1 MSDLKNVLKAG
12 FLLTAS
18 LLATGCGD
26 STDKDA
32 TGTPS
37 TPGTGVP
44 GVDTPAQ
51 AKSKVASYKFNLG
64 EVRKSFVEKLTIYS
78 LPEMPAEGYANDYDV
93 FTNAVNASTPANLAV
108 DTLTPKVALESAQ
121 IAFTAGYDQ
130 KGISYNF
137 IASVFQGVKAN
148 ENHLGALLIDGKIDE
163 AAKKRFTFFG
173 TIVGDLRLDA
183 LILRNA
189 VLTAFDSAAASITA
203 AYAYIGIDAA
213 LGHDSIREDKDGKA
227 VDVPYDIHAQLDPV
241 VVQLAATVAS
251 NKTPKKVSS
260 ATASKATKEAKVSAN
275 SQKDKAKIAV
285 VKAPATPSKGVLTLN
300 TKRPSDV
307 TKEMLDKAGLSVDAD
322 KGALDIA
329 GRIFK
334 VNATDVVITSVGDAQ
349 PELVLNQGVESV
361 TASKAVAA
369 TADTTAD
376 EKAAKAAADKKIADL
391 KTANDAAVKLVADL
405 TAAETAAKEV
415 KTKATKAATGK
426 ANNSAEVKAKTE
438 AVAKAADATKALAAA
453 RTAQVNAAKLLADA
467 KKPAAAKS
475 TATAATVAAHSNA
488 TAGATAIGQS
498 VVKVGD
504 VHKFLF
510 EVKPGGY
517 YAEIGELTVNDNVQ
531 YHVISDHALFV
542 HNLIMTKDLG
552 LRVLAQQ
559 HTFDKLTE
567 ANLTNFSADGN
578 KIVNGQAMMKILE
591 NEQHSVQT
599 STVSEEAGTTDTTY
613 VHYDSHTKFPLWVAS
628 TTGTGKL
635 ALSGI
640 DLDPGVTLSEGVYAL
655 PLVKDM
661 SSKLPNNSGN
671 TAITLANGATVTEW
685 KIISNGY
692 FDQVLLV
699 KVAAAVNTGL
709 SADTFNSTLM
719 GSAAQGGRSVESS
732 VVAGLVSKLDPTNL
746 VSGSFA
752 SLSTSRA
759 NQAAQVASLARG
771 VSAASSEKLGA
782 VETYSVTFNHAGAQF
797 GLTYNLDGGNAF
809 SSNTGTTSF
818 GANVAA
824 DVLGMKAIVSA
835 EASVDAGKN
844 AYASSSLA
852 SYNAG
857 LTFAKAYSLG
867 VLSVVPMG
875 GFGVSSNALNSY
887 SAVVPMAAGTLGLS
901 MNDIS
906 FSAATFHAGVSVAL
920 DDFAAVATGVN
931 ASLTLGVAGYL
942 ASTANATLSTS
953 EGKSSDLQF
962 AGSAVTPYA
971 QFNLGFASGEKLN
984 TMISSGI
991 VAVNFGLDR

>member
-26 STDKDA
+26 STDTTA
-32 TGTPS
+32 GGTPS

-44 GVDTPAQ
+44 GGDAPAQ
-51 AKSKVASYKFNLG
+51 AKSKVDSYKFNLG
-64 EVRKSFVEKLTIYS
+64 EIRQSFAEKLTIFS
-78 LPEMPAEGYANDYDV
+78 LPEMPADGYANDYDV
-93 FTNAVNASTPANLAV
+93 FSNAVNASAPANLAAAAAA
-108 DTLTPKVALESAQ
+108 KVPTVGSAQ
-121 IAFTAGYDQ
+121 IAFTDGYDQ
-130 KGISYNF
+130 KGKSYKF
-137 IASVFQGVKAN
+137 DTSVFKDAKAG
-148 ENHLGALLIDGKIDE
+148 ENHLGALLVDGKIDE
-163 AAKKRFTFFG
+163 AAKKRITFFG

-183 LILRNA
+183 LILRNT
-189 VLTAFDSAAASITA
+189 VLTAFDSAAASIAA

-213 LGHDSIREDKDGKA
+213 LGHDSIRA
-227 VDVPYDIHAQLDPV
+227 VEVPSDIHAQLDPV
-241 VVQLAATVAS
+241 VAKLSSGAANGKQS
-251 NKTPKKVSS
+251 KKVSS
-260 ATASKATKEAKVSAN
+260 ATASKATKVASVSAN
-275 SQKDKAKIAV
+275 SQKTKAKIEF
-285 VKAPATPSKGVLTLN
+285 VKAPATPLKGALTLN
-300 TKRPSDV
+300 TKKPSDI

-329 GRIFK
+329 GRIIT
-334 VNATDVVITSVGDAQ
+334 VNATDVVITAVGAAQ
-349 PELVLNQGVESV
+349 PELVLNEGVESV

-376 EKAAKAAADKKIADL
+376 EKAAKAAADKKITDL
-391 KTANDAAVKLVADL
+391 KTANDAAVKSVADL
-405 TAAETAAKEV
+405 TVAANAANKVQADANKAAKNKATTSAEGQAYTAAK
-415 KTKATKAATGK
+415 T
-426 ANNSAEVKAKTE
+426 
-438 AVAKAADATKALAAA
+438 KAADADKALAAA
-453 RTAQVNAAKLLADA
+453 KTAQMKAAKLLADA
-467 KKPAAAKS
+467 KKPAAVKS
-475 TATAATVAAHSNA
+475 KATAETVTAHSNA

-498 VVKVGD
+498 VVKKADGT
-504 VHKFLF
+504 HKFLF

-542 HNLIMTKDLG
+542 HNLTMTNDLG

-567 ANLTNFSADGN
+567 TNLSKFNAVGD

-599 STVSEEAGTTDTTY
+599 STVSEEAGTTDTPY

-640 DLDPGVTLSEGVYAL
+640 DLDSGITLSEGVYAL

-661 SSKLPNNSGN
+661 SNKLLNNSGN
-671 TAITLANGATVTEW
+671 AAITLANGAKVTEW

-692 FDQVLLV
+692 FDQVLLINVDATDV
-699 KVAAAVNTGL
+699 KPL
-709 SADTFNSTLM
+709 SATLM
-719 GSAAQGGRSVESS
+719 GSVAQGGRSVEAATLDA
-732 VVAGLVSKLDPTNL
+732 VVSKLDPSNL

-759 NQAAQVASLARG
+759 NQASQVASLARG
-771 VSAASSEKLGA
+771 VNAASAEKLGA

-867 VLSVVPMG
+867 GLSVVPMG

-887 SAVVPMAAGTLGLS
+887 SAVVPMAAGALGLS
-901 MNDIS
+901 MNDVS

-920 DDFAAVATGVN
+920 DDFAAVTTGVN

-942 ASTANATLSTS
+942 ASTANATLSTI